1 MKRVRV
7 VVHLPEWVVA
17 AIEAAPMPVD
27 LCGATVA
34 ERLGFLA
41 VEYADAEISRVQGIA
56 KRRERKMLYKKL
68 GLPPPPNPYED
79 EDDNI
84 PF

>member
-1 MKRVRV
+1 MKRVQIV
-7 VVHLPEWVVA
+7 VDLPEWVA
-17 AIEAAPMPVD
+17 AALEAAPWPVD
-27 LCGATVA
+27 LCGVTVA
-34 ERLGFLA
+34 ERLAYLA
-41 VEYADAEISRVQGIA
+41 FEYADLENSRLQRVA
-56 KRRERKMLYKKL
+56 KRKERKTLYGKL